1 MRDLAIFPSA
11 FHHLIASGAK
21 SFEMAVLPYRWQ
33 GWKQFDFAIMALQK
47 HLSYAGRA
55 AKVAVDLERRM
66 GAEEVGI
73 GAC

>member
-1 MRDLAIFPSA
+1 MRDFAIFPSA
-11 FHHLIASGAK
+11 FHHLAVAGAEPFK
-21 SFEMAVLPYRWQ
+21 MAVLPYRWQ

-66 GAEEVGI
+66 GTEEIGI
-73 GAC
+73 GAR